1 MKEGKLDNEVLEH
14 SVLSKIKLNSE
25 DILLGPGVGEDCGAI
40 RFGSEACVVT
50 TDPITGATKGSG
62 KLSVHVSCNDL
73 ASSGAEPVA
82 LTVTVL
88 APTHA
93 ALEEIE
99 AMMEEIAEAAA
110 DIGVSVIGGH
120 TEVTSAV
127 TRMVL
132 SVTALGRVPVG
143 ELISTAGAKP
153 GDWIYMSKSAAL
165 EGTVIIAAEKSDQ
178 LAALLSQEDQD
189 ELELLQQSLSVL
201 KEGRIGRMAGVS
213 AMHDVT
219 EGGTLGAI
227 WEVCEAS
234 GTGCTIWGSE
244 IVISGVTQK
253 FAEIFEFNPLNMIG
267 SGSMLMT
274 ISPDKAQILEAEAIR
289 QGVSLRRIG
298 VIEPDPAQRRM
309 IGVDVE
315 IVTIGK
321 PDVDPLYRV
330 LGF

>member
-14 SVLSKIKLNSE
+14 SVLSKIKSNSG

-73 ASSGAEPVA
+73 ASSGAEPTA
-82 LTVTVL
+82 LTVTIL

-93 ALEEIE
+93 TLEEIE
-99 AMMEEIAEAAA
+99 AMMEEISEAAA
-110 DIGVSVIGGH
+110 EIGVSVIGGH

-132 SVTALGRVPVG
+132 SVTALGRVPVD
-143 ELISTAGAKP
+143 ELISTAGAMP

-178 LAALLSQEDQD
+178 LEANFSQEEIE
-189 ELELLQQSLSVL
+189 ELEVLQKSLSVL
-201 KEGRIGRMAGVS
+201 KEGRIGRTAGVS

-244 IVISGVTQK
+244 IVIAGVTQK
-253 FAEIFEFNPLNMIG
+253 LAEIFEFNPLNMIG

-274 ISPDKAQILEAEAIR
+274 ISPEKAQKLEAVAMRES
-289 QGVSLRRIG
+289 VPLRRIG
-298 VIEPDPAQRRM
+298 VIEQDPALRRL
-309 IGVDVE
+309 IGEDVE

>member
-82 LTVTVL
+82 LTVTLL
-88 APTHA
+88 APTHST
-93 ALEEIE
+93 LGEIE

-110 DIGVSVIGGH
+110 EIGVSVIGGH

-132 SVTALGRVPVG
+132 SVTALGKVPVG

-165 EGTVIIAAEKSDQ
+165 EGTVIIAAEKSEQ
-178 LAALLSQEDQD
+178 LTSQLSQEDQE
-189 ELELLQQSLSVL
+189 ELALLQQSLSVL
-201 KEGRIGRMAGVS
+201 KEGRMGRMVGVS

-219 EGGTLGAI
+219 EGGTLGAL

-244 IVISGVTQK
+244 IVVAGITQK
-253 FAEIFEFNPLNMIG
+253 LAEIFDFNPLNMIG

-274 ISPDKAQILEAEAIR
+274 ISPDKAQVLEAEAIR
-289 QGVSLRRIG
+289 QGVPLRRIG
-298 VIEPDPAQRRM
+298 VIEPDPGQRRM
-309 IGVDVE
+309 IGEDVE

>member
-73 ASSGAEPVA
+73 ASSGAEPLA
-82 LTVTVL
+82 LTVTLL
-88 APTHA
+88 APIHA
-93 ALEEIE
+93 TLEEIE
-99 AMMEEIAEAAA
+99 GMMEEIAEAAA
-110 DIGVSVIGGH
+110 EIGVSVIGGH

-132 SVTALGRVPVG
+132 SVTALGKVPVG

-165 EGTVIIAAEKSDQ
+165 EGTVIIAAEKAEQ
-178 LAALLSQEDQD
+178 LEALLSQEDQD

-201 KEGRIGRMAGVS
+201 KEGRMGRMAGVN

-244 IVISGVTQK
+244 IVIAGITQK
-253 FAEIFEFNPLNMIG
+253 FAEFFDFNPLNMIG

-274 ISPDKAQILEAEAIR
+274 ISPEKAQILEAEAIR
-289 QGVSLRRIG
+289 QGVALRRIG
-298 VIEPDPAQRRM
+298 VIEPDPAHRRM
-309 IGVDVE
+309 IVEDVE